1 MIETETALRAAIDIL
16 RDSIECRRMP
26 SGELLAVEAVILHAR
41 AADHLE
47 SLLPESQA
55 GPTE

>member
-1 MIETETALRAAIDIL
+1 MLSRRISIAARRAV
-16 RDSIECRRMP
+16 SVSVM
-26 SGELLAVEAVILHAR
+26 VEAVILHAR

-47 SLLPESQA
+47 RLLPESQA